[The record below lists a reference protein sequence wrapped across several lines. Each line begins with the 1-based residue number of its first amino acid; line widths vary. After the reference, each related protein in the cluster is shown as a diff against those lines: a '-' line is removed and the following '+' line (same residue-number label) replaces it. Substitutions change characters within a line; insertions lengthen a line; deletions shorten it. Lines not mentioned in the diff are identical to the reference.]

1 MHPFILRIYTKM
13 VDTLNIDYRLRK
25 ESRLKDVDFSK
36 IIFGRVYSDHMFI
49 SDFRDKTW
57 NHHRIAPYDHL
68 SFAPG
73 SAVLHYAQSVFEG
86 LKAYKSVTGDVL
98 VFRPDMNLKRMNMS
112 AQRMCIPE
120 IPEEIF
126 MTGMEELLKIDKEW
140 VPGLPGTSLYI
151 RPFAFALDEYIGI
164 RPSDTYQFIIFT
176 CPVGAYYSKPVKVK
190 IETHYTRAAEGGTG
204 FAKAA
209 GNYAASLYPAK
220 LAQEKGYD
228 QLIWTDGKEHKYIEE
243 AGTMNVM
250 FLINNKLITSVT
262 GDSILNGIT
271 RDSVITLAKD
281 WGVDVEERKISVDE
295 IISACKSGNLQEAF
309 GVGTAATIA
318 HIDLIGHNGVDYQ
331 LKPVQNREFSN
342 KVLKTLDD
350 IRTGKAADKFGWVH
364 KL

>member
-1 MHPFILRIYTKM
+1 M
-13 VDTLNIDYRLRK
+13 VDTLNIDYRLK
-25 ESRLKDVDFSK
+25 SESKLKDVDFSK
-36 IIFGRVYSDHMFI
+36 VIFGRVYSDHMFM
-49 SDFRDKTW
+49 SDYKDKTW
-57 NHHRIAPYDHL
+57 GKHRIVPYEHL
-68 SFAPG
+68 SFSPG

-86 LKAYKSVTGDVL
+86 LKAYRNDAGEVL
-98 VFRPDMNLKRMNMS
+98 IFRPDMNLKRLNVS
-112 AQRMCIPE
+112 AKRMCIPE
-120 IPEEIF
+120 IPEEVF
-126 MTGMEELLKIDKEW
+126 MGGMTELLKIDKDW

-176 CPVGAYYSKPVKVK
+176 CPVGSYYSKPVKVK
-190 IETHYTRAAEGGTG
+190 IETHYTRASEGGTG

-250 FLINNKLITSVT
+250 FLINNKLITSLA

-271 RDSVITLAKD
+271 RDSVLTLARD
-281 WGVDVEERKISVDE
+281 WGMEVEERKVSVDE
-295 IISACKSGNLQEAF
+295 IISACKSGELQEAF

-318 HIDLIGHNGVDYQ
+318 HIDLIAYDGVDYQ
-331 LKPVQNREFSN
+331 LKPVENREFSN
-342 KVLKTLDD
+342 HILKTLDE
-350 IRTGKAADKFGWVH
+350 IRTGRAEDKFGWIY

>member
-1 MHPFILRIYTKM
+1 M
-13 VDTLNIDYRLRK
+13 VDTLNIDYRLRG
-25 ESRLKDVDFSK
+25 ESKLKDVDFSK
-36 IIFGRVYSDHMFI
+36 VIFGRVYSDHMFV
-49 SDFRDKTW
+49 SDFMDKSW
-57 NHHRIAPYDHL
+57 NNNRIVPYDYL
-68 SFAPG
+68 SFSPG
-73 SAVLHYAQSVFEG
+73 SAVLHYAQSIFEG
-86 LKAYKSVTGDVL
+86 LKAYRSESGEVL
-98 VFRPDMNLKRMNMS
+98 IFRPDMNLKRMNVS
-112 AQRMCIPE
+112 AKRMCIPE

-126 MTGMEELLKIDKEW
+126 MGGMRELLKIDKGW

-190 IETHYTRAAEGGTG
+190 IETHYTRAVEGGTG

-228 QLIWTDGKEHKYIEE
+228 QLIWTDGRDHKYVEE

-250 FLINNKLITSVT
+250 FLINNKLVTSIA

-271 RDSVITLAKD
+271 RDSVLTLARD
-281 WGVDVEERKISVDE
+281 WGVEVEERKISVDE
-295 IISACKSGNLQEAF
+295 IIAACKSGEMQEAF

-318 HIDLIGHNGVDYQ
+318 HIDLIGHEGNDYK
-331 LKPVQNREFSN
+331 LKPIESREFSN
-342 KVLKTLDD
+342 QILRTLDE
-350 IRTGKAADKFGWVH
+350 IRTGKAPDKFGWIY